1 MFLNDYWYVAAIS
14 DEIGETPLARM
25 FLNQAVVLYRTQD
38 GGIAALEDRCCHRH
52 LPLSLGKVVGEGLQ
66 CGYHGLVYDADGVCV
81 RVPGQT
87 AVPPGARI
95 RAYPVVERWG
105 WVWIWMGDP
114 RQADASQIEDFHWLD
129 DPLWRAAGCR
139 IPMECDYRLGI
150 DNLLDLSH
158 LAYVH
163 RTTLGN
169 PAVAESA
176 EVGTERHGEGVRV
189 TRWMIDV
196 PAPPMYR
203 RLVDFGTNIDRWQ
216 IIDFSPPGFVKLD
229 LGGAPTGT
237 GARQGDRSRGFE
249 RKSLNALT
257 PETERSIHYFW
268 ADAHNFD
275 IDKPEVTQL
284 LFEQVREAFME
295 DKAFLEA
302 QQRANDR
309 DYGRPTVD
317 INADAG
323 GLEASRI
330 LDRLLA
336 EQERGT
342 LRQGTAL

>member
-1 MFLNDYWYVAAIS
+1 MFLRDYWYVAAIS
-14 DEIGETPLARM
+14 DEIGDTPLART
-25 FLNQAVVLYRTQD
+25 FLDEPVVLFRTRD
-38 GGIAALEDRCCHRH
+38 GTVAALEDRCCHRH
-52 LPLSLGKVVGEGLQ
+52 LPLSLGAVVGDRLQ
-66 CGYHGLVYDADGVCV
+66 CGYHGLLYDTNGVCV
-81 RVPGQT
+81 SVPGQST
-87 AVPPGARI
+87 VPPGARI
-95 RAYPVVERWG
+95 RSYPVAERWG

-114 RQADASQIEDFHWLD
+114 ERADRSQIEDFHWLD
-129 DPLWRAAGCR
+129 DPGWRAAGCR
-139 IPMECDYRLGI
+139 IPIGCDYRLGI

-158 LAYVH
+158 LTYVH

-169 PAVAESA
+169 AAVAEA
-176 EVGTERHGEGVRV
+176 ADVTTERRGGGVRV

-203 RLVDFGTNIDRWQ
+203 KLVDFGTNIDRWQ
-216 IIDFSPPGFVKLD
+216 IIDFSPPCFVKLD

-237 GARQGDRSRGFE
+237 GARGGDRSRGFE
-249 RKSLNALT
+249 RMSLNALT

-275 IDKPEVTQL
+275 IDKPEVTRL

-309 DYGRPTVD
+309 DCGHPPVD

-323 GLEASRI
+323 GLEARRI

-336 EQERGT
+336 EEAARRGAT
-342 LRQGTAL
+342 DVR